1 MGVKKVLCIAAA
13 AVILLTVIFAVLH
26 IHRQMLI
33 EEELGVDIFEG
44 FTAILLC
51 ALLIPMIVSELGLFI
66 GAAMLL
72 TNRERD
78 PKQAFLGILLIAASL
93 ICLVITV
100 PMFLDSPLFG
110 DYGTLYLVQI
120 AVAAAF
126 TLLLFILS
134 PLSLVRLTKRG
145 REQ

>member
-51 ALLIPMIVSELGLFI
+51 ALLIPIIVSELSLFI
-66 GAAMLL
+66 GAALLL
-72 TNRERD
+72 TNRERY
-78 PKQAFLGILLIAASL
+78 PKQAFLGYSSSQ
-93 ICLVITV
+93 
-100 PMFLDSPLFG
+100 P
-110 DYGTLYLVQI
+110 
-120 AVAAAF
+120 
-126 TLLLFILS
+126 
-134 PLSLVRLTKRG
+134 PLSALS
-145 REQ
+145 